1 MALYLLPTPRNE
13 CVKRAPKMKAK
24 SRFATDDALSL
35 RAPNPASI
43 LPKADRFTKWKASQV
58 QSIKGVMRW
67 M

>member
-1 MALYLLPTPRNE
+1 MALYLLPTPRNG

-24 SRFATDDALSL
+24 LRLSTQDALSMP
-35 RAPNPASI
+35 APSPASI